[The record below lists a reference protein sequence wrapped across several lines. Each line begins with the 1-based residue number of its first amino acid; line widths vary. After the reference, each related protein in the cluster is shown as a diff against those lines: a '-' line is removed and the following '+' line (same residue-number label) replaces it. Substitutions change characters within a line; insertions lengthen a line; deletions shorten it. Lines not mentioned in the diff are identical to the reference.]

1 MAIEKLLNTRIQ
13 LKYDTLANW
22 NSSSVIL
29 KTGELAIVTL
39 GTNKDGSAAGAANQ
53 HPVLFKVGNN
63 EKTFKDLPFASAL
76 AADVYSWAKAE
87 NVQLSGKTIQ
97 FVNGDTVV
105 KSIVLD
111 YITEAEVKEIL
122 KGYYTKNEIDN
133 LLAGVKTAYEA
144 YADQAE
150 ADAKAY
156 ADGHLATA
164 KTYAEAEA
172 DAAEAAAKSHSDANL
187 ATAKEYADAAVLVE
201 KNRAEGIESGFAT
214 RIGNLETAIGENG
227 SVATQISNAIAGLDS
242 SASHTA
248 GADGLA
254 LSVELVDGKVTSIAG
269 SIAAETYDEFGAAAA
284 AQSAAE
290 GKAAEL
296 VSGLENGQVKLNKEA
311 IAAIK
316 NGASVNDFAAA
327 EAAIADA
334 KKAGTDANAA
344 LETYKGL
351 NDAAVALKAA
361 QADLEAEIDRATKA
375 EQANAAAIALL
386 VDSTEGDDTKLN
398 SIKELATW
406 IEEHGGDA
414 AEMAEA
420 IDANAG
426 AIAQEIK
433 DREAAV
439 QGVQD
444 QIDAL
449 GIEDGKVESA
459 AMADKADSLTD
470 NAKAEVKAVKVDNA
484 TNADEAAHAANA
496 DNAADAAKLGGVA
509 AADYA
514 LKTDAQG
521 YANKALE
528 DAQKYA
534 DQAELDAIAAA
545 KTYTDGRE
553 TAIKAAYEAYA
564 DQAEADA
571 KAYTDAREV
580 EIKKYA
586 DQAEADAIAAA
597 ATDAKSKADQ
607 ALADA
612 KAYADQAELDAIA
625 SANAYADGLAG
636 NYATAAQGAK
646 ADSALQEVEVG
657 TGLKVS
663 AKADNKQKIEIDTD
677 VVFVF
682 NCGSASVLVD

>member
-164 KTYAEAEA
+164 KTYA
-172 DAAEAAAKSHSDANL
+172 
-187 ATAKEYADAAVLVE
+187 DAAVLVE

-269 SIAAETYDEFGAAAA
+269 SIAAETYDAFGAAAA

-351 NDAAVALKAA
+351 NDATVALKAA

-386 VDSTEGDDTKLN
+386 VDSTEGDETKLN

-571 KAYTDAREV
+571 
-580 EIKKYA
+580 
-586 DQAEADAIAAA
+586 IAAA

>member
-1 MAIEKLLNTRIQ
+1 MAIEKMLNTRIQ

-22 NSSSVIL
+22 NNSSVVL
-29 KTGELAIVTL
+29 KTGELAIATL
-39 GTNKDGSAAGAANQ
+39 GNAKDGSVAGSANQ

-63 EKTFKDLPFASAL
+63 KDVFKDLPFASAL

-97 FVNGDTVV
+97 FVNGETVV
-105 KSIVLD
+105 KSVVLD
-111 YITEAEVKEIL
+111 YITEAEVRNIL
-122 KGYYTKNEIDN
+122 KDYYTKNDVDT
-133 LLAGVKTAYEA
+133 LLANVKTAYEA
-144 YADQAE
+144 YADAAE
-150 ADAKAY
+150 ADAKTY

-164 KTYAEAEA
+164 KAYAESEA
-172 DAAEAAAKSHSDANL
+172 DAAETAAKNHSDANL
-187 ATAKEYADAAVLVE
+187 ATAKKYADDAVLVE
-201 KNRAEGIESGFAT
+201 KNRAEGVESGFNT
-214 RIGNLETAIGENG
+214 RIGDLETAIGENG
-227 SVATQISNAIAGLDS
+227 SVATQIATAIAELDS

-254 LSVELVDGKVTSIAG
+254 LSVELVDGKVTSITG
-269 SIAAETYDEFGAAAA
+269 SIAAETYDAHGAAAS

-290 GKAAEL
+290 AKAAEL
-296 VSGLENGQVKLNKEA
+296 VKGLKDNEVQANANA
-311 IAAIK
+311 IAGIK
-316 NGASVNDFAAA
+316 NGTEVNDFAAA
-327 EAAIADA
+327 ESAIAAA

-344 LETYKGL
+344 LESYKTD
-351 NDAAVALKAA
+351 NDAAVALKAS
-361 QADLEAEIDRATKA
+361 QAALEAEIERAQKA
-375 EQANAAAIALL
+375 EKANADAIELL
-386 VDSTEGDDTKLN
+386 TNGVDQDKVDGVKDLIDYVEKHGPEVTGM
-398 SIKELATW
+398 KED
-406 IEEHGGDA
+406 ISDN
-414 AEMAEA
+414 AE
-420 IDANAG
+420 

-439 QGVQD
+439 KGVQD

-459 AMADKADSLTD
+459 AMADKANSLTD
-470 NAKAEVKAVKVDNA
+470 AAKEEVKAVKVNAA

-496 DNAADAAKLGGVA
+496 DNATDAAKLGGVV

-514 LKTDAQG
+514 LKTDAQD
-521 YANKALE
+521 YADKALE

-534 DQAELDAIAAA
+534 DQAELDAIASA

-571 KAYTDAREV
+571 KAYTDAREI

-586 DQAEADAIAAA
+586 DQAEADAITTAAA
-597 ATDAKSKADQ
+597 DAKSKADQ
-607 ALADA
+607 ALVDA

-625 SANAYADGLAG
+625 SAKAYTDGLAG

-646 ADSALQEVEVG
+646 ADSALQEITTTANG
-657 TGLKVS
+657 GLKVT
-663 AKADNKQKIEIDTD
+663 NKNHIDIDTD

-682 NCGSASVLVD
+682 NCGSASELID